1 LTFSKTVDGE
11 LSPREAYVGAA
22 TALRRILI
30 YGMNY
35 APEPIGVGR
44 YSGEL
49 GAYLAKEGFLVDVVT
64 ASPHYPGWAV
74 RGGYGNR
81 YTTEYIDGAR
91 VTHCPLL
98 LTRKMQGIRRAVAP
112 FSFALSSAPVAIWR
126 AITLRPGTVLCVEP
140 TLFAAPAG
148 LLAAKFC
155 GARAV
160 LHVQDLEIDAA
171 FGVHH
176 LKGRLLKWLSNV
188 VENRLLRSFDAVV
201 TISGRM
207 GDKLKDKGVR
217 PDRLS
222 LVRNWVDLDKIKP
235 MDRPSS
241 YRAELGLSA
250 RRFVALYAG
259 NVGAKQALN
268 ILLDAAEKLVG
279 EPDIVFVVVGDG
291 PVKAGLV
298 ARYGRLPNVRF
309 LPVQPEERLCD
320 LLNLADVHVLPQD
333 RGAADLVLP
342 SKLGGMLAS
351 GKPCIVMA
359 DPGTELYEFLQGVVA
374 LLPPGD
380 ADALAKAVSALFRDP
395 ARQGAQP
402 QIHDLSSLAAQHNLD
417 RFKAVLTQR
426 MQG

>member
-1 LTFSKTVDGE
+1 
-11 LSPREAYVGAA
+11 
-22 TALRRILI
+22 
-30 YGMNY
+30 MNY
-35 APEPIGVGR
+35 TPEPIGVGR

-49 GAYLAKEGFLVDVVT
+49 GAYLAKAGFLVDVVT

-81 YTTEYIDGAR
+81 YMTEYIDGAR
-91 VTHCPLL
+91 VTHCPLF
-98 LTRKMQGIRRAVAP
+98 LTRKMRGIRRAVAP
-112 FSFALSSAPVAIWR
+112 FSFALSSAPVVIWR
-126 AITLRPGTVLCVEP
+126 ALTLRPDTVLCVEP

-148 LLAAKFC
+148 LLAARLA
-155 GARAV
+155 GARTV

-176 LKGRLLKWLSNV
+176 LNGRLLKWLSNA

-207 GDKLKDKGVR
+207 GDKLKKKGVR

-222 LVRNWVDLDKIKP
+222 LVRNWVDLDRIKP
-235 MDRPSS
+235 LDRPST
-241 YRAELGLSA
+241 YRAELGLSD

-279 EPDIVFVVVGDG
+279 EIGIVFVIAGDG
-291 PVKAGLV
+291 PAKAGLV
-298 ARYGRLPNVRF
+298 ARYGHLPNVRF

-359 DPGTELYEFLQGVVA
+359 DPGTELYDFLGNDA
-374 LLPPGD
+374 ILLPPGN
-380 ADALAKAVSALFRDP
+380 ADALAKTVSALFRDS
-395 ARQGAQP
+395 ARPGAP
-402 QIHDLSSLAAQHNLD
+402 SQIHDLSSLTAKHNLS
-417 RFKAVLTQR
+417 RFKAILTQR
-426 MQG
+426 RQG